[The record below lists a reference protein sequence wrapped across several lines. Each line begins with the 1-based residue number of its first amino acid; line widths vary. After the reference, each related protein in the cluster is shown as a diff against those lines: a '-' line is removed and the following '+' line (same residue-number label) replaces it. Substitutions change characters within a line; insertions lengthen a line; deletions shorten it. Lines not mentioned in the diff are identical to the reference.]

1 MLAKMCIML
10 VALHIMM
17 RIVKKAKNNY
27 YLWMLKA
34 SQEGTTPLYLKK
46 LHDLKMIFRPF
57 GAKKLNMENDPL
69 LLWNFTYLFSIPAV
83 LQTLALGNPPYGLS
97 VPPP

>member
-1 MLAKMCIML
+1 MHYAGCTAHNEENCEKS
-10 VALHIMM
+10 
-17 RIVKKAKNNY
+17 KNNY

-57 GAKKLNMENDPL
+57 GAKKIKKN
-69 LLWNFTYLFSIPAV
+69 V
-83 LQTLALGNPPYGLS
+83 YGK
-97 VPPP
+97 